1 MGYSNNVPKYEPYS
15 ANVVELAR
23 NNTDFRRVLDTTEHT
38 QLVLMFIAAG
48 GEIGEEIHAGTDQV
62 LFFVDGRGEALLL
75 DQRRPVAGGDVV
87 VVPAGTRHN
96 FVANAGQAL
105 RLYTVYSPP
114 HHRAGTVHRTKADAD
129 GDKGDH
135 A

>member
-1 MGYSNNVPKYEPYS
+1 
-15 ANVVELAR
+15 
-23 NNTDFRRVLDTTEHT
+23 
-38 QLVLMFIAAG
+38 MFIAAG

-75 DQRRPVAGGDVV
+75 DQRRPVAEGDVV

-114 HHRAGTVHRTKADAD
+114 HHRVSTVHRTKADAD

>member
-1 MGYSNNVPKYEPYS
+1 MLTHKPYS
-15 ANVVELAR
+15 ANVAELSR

-48 GEIGEEIHAGTDQV
+48 GEVGEEIHAETDQL
-62 LFFVDGRGEALLL
+62 LFFVDGRGDALLD

-114 HHRAGTVHRTKADAD
+114 HHRPGTVHRTKADAD
-129 GDKGDH
+129 SDKGDH

>member
-1 MGYSNNVPKYEPYS
+1 MPTYEPYT
-15 ANVVELAR
+15 ANVAELAR
-23 NNTDFRRVLDTTEHT
+23 NSTDFRRVLDTTGHT

-48 GEIGEEIHAGTDQV
+48 GEIGEEIHEDTDQV
-62 LFFVDGRGEALLL
+62 LCFVDGAGEALLG
-75 DQRRPVAGGDVV
+75 DQRRTVAGGDVV

-114 HHRAGTVHRTKADAD
+114 HHRPGTVHHTKADAD
-129 GDKGDH
+129 RDTADH
-135 A
+135 V

>member
-1 MGYSNNVPKYEPYS
+1 MPTYEPYT
-15 ANVVELAR
+15 ANVAELAR

-48 GEIGEEIHAGTDQV
+48 GEIGEEIHEDTDQV
-62 LFFVDGRGEALLL
+62 LFFVDGTGEALLG
-75 DQRRPVAGGDVV
+75 DQRRTFAGGDVV

-114 HHRAGTVHRTKADAD
+114 HHRPGTLHRTKADAD
-129 GDKGDH
+129 RDTGDH
-135 A
+135 V